1 MLLRNDEVKH
11 IAELAR
17 IGLDEKE
24 IEKFSTDLSSIL
36 DFVEQLKEVDIDKA
50 EAMAHITG
58 LENITREDK
67 NRDFENV
74 SGIKKLFPEEKGGY
88 DKVKSVL

>member
-1 MLLRNDEVKH
+1 MISKDEVKH

-24 IEKFSTDLSSIL
+24 IEKFSKDLSSIL
-36 DFVEQLKEVDIDKA
+36 DFIKQLEEVDISNV
-50 EAMAHITG
+50 EAVSHVTG
-58 LENITREDK
+58 LENIVREDK
-67 NRDFENV
+67 AEEFENV
-74 SGIKKLFPEEKGGY
+74 AGLKKLFPEGKDGY

>member
-1 MLLRNDEVKH
+1 MISKDEVKH

-36 DFVEQLKEVDIDKA
+36 DFVKQLEKVDIKDVNA
-50 EAMAHITG
+50 IGHITG
-58 LENITREDK
+58 MENISRKDKTRE
-67 NRDFENV
+67 FENTK
-74 SGIKKLFPEEKGGY
+74 GIGKLFPEEKDGY